1 MRKCLLKCNPSNPSS
16 RRRNR
21 NINGSLKSLSPRG
34 TPNTLLPCRCRKCNP
49 RGYDMYKYPYS
60 EQAVQASRKQT
71 ALGTSNGDIAHSSH
85 PTRLYLSRYSDRP
98 RIKRMAQDRSSG
110 PLLRRRM
117 VRLHIER
124 RYSRRRRLSSSVYRR
139 SRSHSRS

>member
-1 MRKCLLKCNPSNPSS
+1 
-16 RRRNR
+16 
-21 NINGSLKSLSPRG
+21 
-34 TPNTLLPCRCRKCNP
+34 
-49 RGYDMYKYPYS
+49 MYKYPYS

-98 RIKRMAQDRSSG
+98 RIKKMAQDRSSG

-124 RYSRRRRLSSSVYRR
+124 RYSRRRRPSNSVYRR
-139 SRSHSRS
+139 SRSRS

>member
-1 MRKCLLKCNPSNPSS
+1 MRKCLLKCNPSNPSN
-16 RRRNR
+16 RRHRS
-21 NINGSLKSLSPRG
+21 INGSLKSLSPRG
-34 TPNTLLPCRCRKCNP
+34 TPNTLLPSRCRKCSP
-49 RGYDMYKYPYS
+49 HGYDMYKYPYS
-60 EQAVQASRKQT
+60 EQAAQESRNQT
-71 ALGTSNGDIAHSSH
+71 ALGSSNGDIAHSSH

>member
-1 MRKCLLKCNPSNPSS
+1 MRKCLLKCNPSS

-124 RYSRRRRLSSSVYRR
+124 RYSRRQRLSSSVYRR
-139 SRSHSRS
+139 SRSHSHS